1 MLKEQVKSVKRDI
14 WRRLSGNQAVLPLP
28 GASAAEEHLELIR
41 VLLELGVDDNPIWV
55 WLLSRYD
62 NLKNKITAVV
72 DRSKIEIEIMRR
84 RLAASNPIETSE
96 RASYLRQAAKQPE
109 ATLDSE
115 RVIELW
121 EAVLTYLTKLLSHS
135 SGLLGEVVEFW
146 QSAKSF
152 IEGHKQKSLPHGF
165 EGQSRKHHRL
175 SDAGVRDL
183 SDGAVELVNMIR
195 DAVASLLADPPID
208 DMSSL
213 VSPSSASTPKTPA
226 SAVFSPTNG
235 HFGKIDA
242 ANLPAASARKG
253 DHWEN
258 FAFWPPHANAL
269 SGVHYLGKC
278 LLLIA
283 TGAGEMNAID
293 PVASSHT
300 THDNIR
306 SLIIVARERCV
317 KAICE
322 AWLNDAANC
331 KSLEDWQPSPD
342 RRDHTNLPYYFNAYE
357 KTVITKLQQV
367 IYFTEAVTRSEAH
380 SVTTP
385 PSSKLFNMIRTYFVD
400 SMHKALNSMLE
411 NAEQPVKSVEDE
423 WILVTPSMVSTSF
436 DASPDQST
444 LIARSTG
451 VSSRSARILLTLS
464 NLKVLRIEYI
474 PQLISLFESSF
485 SVKLTEE
492 TKSIREAFGQVE
504 HKLFQSYSNPI
515 ALQLT
520 KIIKEGILSPSWV
533 PTTNK
538 PDQVRPY
545 VYAAMMNLVLVHTEV
560 TTTVPSPDPSSTS
573 TSSSSTSTSSNLL
586 PQILSYLLE
595 QVSLALLAG
604 FKERKGTYGLPAL
617 MQATL
622 DTEFIAQTMS
632 QYATQRATDSQSEI
646 YMELDKRTNNESRAR
661 LQQELTDLRVVLK
674 RLRESS
680 RGSFGCFRRAKTEGS
695 GGSGVGGKERGRPER
710 KVTG

>member
-1 MLKEQVKSVKRDI
+1 
-14 WRRLSGNQAVLPLP
+14 
-28 GASAAEEHLELIR
+28 
-41 VLLELGVDDNPIWV
+41 
-55 WLLSRYD
+55 
-62 NLKNKITAVV
+62 
-72 DRSKIEIEIMRR
+72 
-84 RLAASNPIETSE
+84 
-96 RASYLRQAAKQPE
+96 
-109 ATLDSE
+109 
-115 RVIELW
+115 
-121 EAVLTYLTKLLSHS
+121 
-135 SGLLGEVVEFW
+135 
-146 QSAKSF
+146 
-152 IEGHKQKSLPHGF
+152 
-165 EGQSRKHHRL
+165 
-175 SDAGVRDL
+175 
-183 SDGAVELVNMIR
+183 
-195 DAVASLLADPPID
+195 
-208 DMSSL
+208 
-213 VSPSSASTPKTPA
+213 
-226 SAVFSPTNG
+226 
-235 HFGKIDA
+235 
-242 ANLPAASARKG
+242 
-253 DHWEN
+253 
-258 FAFWPPHANAL
+258 
-269 SGVHYLGKC
+269 
-278 LLLIA
+278 
-283 TGAGEMNAID
+283 MNAID

-560 TTTVPSPDPSSTS
+560 TTTVPSPDPSTS

-680 RGSFGCFRRAKTEGS
+680 RGSFGCFRRAKTEG
-695 GGSGVGGKERGRPER
+695 GGGGVGGKERGRPER